1 LLHLELGI
9 GNLYVG
15 SVVWKGFGE
24 VVIEKFSEVPSYKK
38 FYEGEGINKMYTY
51 ANNKNILILRNL

>member
-1 LLHLELGI
+1 LGI